1 MKFASLAL
9 ASVASAALLAACG
22 DADSPQNGDAAEQSE
37 AAAPAVEDAV
47 VRAPAPGQDVA
58 VAYATFTAAD
68 EDDQLT
74 GVTSPSA
81 DRVEIHTADMDG
93 DVAQMRQ
100 VDELDLPAGEAVTLS
115 QGGDHLMLFGVN
127 GDELGETVEMT
138 FEFASGAE
146 TTVTADVEGT
156 AELETGEDGTADDA
170 YDGEPAAEDEA
181 PGDADEPMRENEAD
195 EPGMDDPTMDEP
207 DMPDMESPDAEEGSE
222 DDDSDMPAPPGR

>member
-22 DADSPQNGDAAEQSE
+22 DADAPENGDAAEQSE

-81 DRVEIHTADMDG
+81 DRVEIHTSQMDG

-100 VDELDLPAGEAVTLS
+100 VDELDLPAGQAVTLS
-115 QGGDHLMLFGVN
+115 AGGDHLMLFGVN
-127 GDELGETVEMT
+127 ADDLGETVEMT

-146 TTVTADVEGT
+146 TTVTADVDGVAEVESGDDGVAEDAYEG
-156 AELETGEDGTADDA
+156 EPPADDM
-170 YDGEPAAEDEA
+170 A
-181 PGDADEPMRENEAD
+181 PGDADEPMREDEAD
-195 EPGMDDPTMDEP
+195 ESGLGDPMMDEP
-207 DMPDMESPDAEEGSE
+207 DMPDMEEPDMEGSE
-222 DDDSDMPAPPGR
+222 DEDSDLPAPPGR